1 MAVMVVVPSELLGPE
16 QGVGEI
22 DEQAHGHE
30 SRERIVESHCRS
42 PIGRVV
48 SARVPEKWLPVF
60 RQGHAPTKNLESVA
74 GIDVANRQR
83 EEDNADSDHDDVH
96 HGNVS
101 EPESGSMPA
110 KA

>member
-22 DEQAHGHE
+22 DEQTHGHE
-30 SRERIVESHCRS
+30 RRERIVEGHR
-42 PIGRVV
+42 RLL
-48 SARVPEKWLPVF
+48 EPV
-60 RQGHAPTKNLESVA
+60 T

-83 EEDNADSDHDDVH
+83 EEDDADGDHDDVH

-101 EPESGSMPA
+101 EQKIRP
-110 KA
+110 KD

>member
-1 MAVMVVVPSELLGPE
+1 MAVMVVVPSELLGPK

-30 SRERIVESHCRS
+30 SRERIVEGHCRS

-48 SARVPEKWLPVF
+48 SAHVPEKRIPVF
-60 RQGHAPTKNLESVA
+60 RQGHAPAKNLESVA
-74 GIDVANRQR
+74 CIDVANRQR
-83 EEDNADSDHDDVH
+83 EENDADGNHDDVH

-101 EPESGSMPA
+101 ELEFGTVPA
-110 KA
+110 KL

>member
-1 MAVMVVVPSELLGPE
+1 MVVVPSELLGTE

-30 SRERIVESHCRS
+30 SRERIVEGHCRS
-42 PIGRVV
+42 PNWRVV
-48 SARVPEKWLPVF
+48 SAHVLEKSIPVF
-60 RQGHAPTKNLESVA
+60 QQGHAPTKNLEPVA

-83 EEDNADSDHDDVH
+83 EEDDAESDHDDVH

-101 EPESGSMPA
+101 EPESGSVPA